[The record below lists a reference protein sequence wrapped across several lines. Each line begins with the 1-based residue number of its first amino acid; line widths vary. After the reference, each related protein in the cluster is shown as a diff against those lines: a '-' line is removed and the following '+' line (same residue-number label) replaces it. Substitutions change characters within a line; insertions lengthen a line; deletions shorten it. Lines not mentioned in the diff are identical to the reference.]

1 GRAAHPRAVPHGAG
15 EDRAL
20 DPARQRRRGRGAAG
34 GLLPGGRRGVPVHD
48 AGPGAHDPVRAPG
61 GGPPALR
68 VGVGDLGGTGKGPRL
83 TAGTPYRYDASAFR
97 EVFERRFTYL
107 AGVHRNSHRYA
118 DRPALHDPATDR
130 RWTYSELW
138 ADSGRLA
145 AGLRARGVQAGD
157 VVVLDLFN
165 CPEFVLV
172 WLAAQRLGAI
182 AAPINFRL
190 SSGEVAHVLDDS
202 RPAVFIHDAALTSVV
217 ADALAR
223 ASHTVTLAVVVTSDG
238 GDAPPGCAST
248 PFTEIMITGTVP

>member
-1 GRAAHPRAVPHGAG
+1 
-15 EDRAL
+15 
-20 DPARQRRRGRGAAG
+20 
-34 GLLPGGRRGVPVHD
+34 
-48 AGPGAHDPVRAPG
+48 
-61 GGPPALR
+61 
-68 VGVGDLGGTGKGPRL
+68 
-83 TAGTPYRYDASAFR
+83 
-97 EVFERRFTYL
+97 
-107 AGVHRNSHRYA
+107 
-118 DRPALHDPATDR
+118 TDR

-145 AGLRARGVQAGD
+145 AGLGARGVQAGD

-172 WLAAQRLGAI
+172 WL

-223 ASHTVTLAVVVTSDG
+223 ASHTVMLAV
-238 GDAPPGCAST
+238 
-248 PFTEIMITGTVP
+248 